1 MAVIRCA
8 DVIKTIWANVMEST
22 ELVGDTES
30 SDGRPCLRAGTTRI
44 VRHVTTRANITH
56 TAAIMTV
63 RLVLVNGKAL

>member
-1 MAVIRCA
+1 
-8 DVIKTIWANVMEST
+8 MEST